1 VGKRGP
7 APMPTPLKVM
17 HGERRPSRLNR
28 SAPKPKGNLPTM
40 PGDMSEQAQVVW
52 KRQLEAMGATGIL
65 TAVDSDSLR
74 AYCDAVVRYQ
84 QSAPMLESTGPLVRG
99 ARGNEL
105 VRSPLHQVVRDNAML
120 IRLFAKD
127 LGFLPS
133 AREGLHVKDD
143 EDDPVANWLGE
154 AGA

>member
-1 VGKRGP
+1 
-7 APMPTPLKVM
+7 
-17 HGERRPSRLNR
+17 
-28 SAPKPKGNLPTM
+28 
-40 PGDMSEQAQVVW
+40 
-52 KRQLEAMGATGIL
+52 
-65 TAVDSDSLR
+65 
-74 AYCDAVVRYQ
+74 
-84 QSAPMLESTGPLVRG
+84 MLESTGPLVRG